1 MIFLVFFF
9 PGDVSFT
16 MGFSGKKRDGS
27 TLHSNLFRVQKSS
40 HPWEK

>member
-1 MIFLVFFF
+1 MADLFVFF

-16 MGFSGKKRDGS
+16 MGFSEKKRDGS

-40 HPWEK
+40 HPW